1 MTVLLLWKEHLK
13 EIYNKYSYV
22 IRFVVR
28 LLLILCTILSM
39 NANIGYMAKLKN
51 PVVVALLCFFGALLP
66 DSGAVFLIGCVMVAH
81 VYAVSMEMALI
92 TLMMI
97 LVVAVLYYGFKPG
110 DSWLMILTP
119 LAFLFKVPYA
129 VAFLVGLGGSLISVI
144 PVSCGVF
151 LYYLLMYIR
160 QNAGVLTGEGS
171 VDIVQRYSQ
180 IIRSVCFNQ
189 TMMVMIAACAVG
201 IMVVYLI
208 RRLSVD
214 YAWIIAIV
222 AGTVA
227 QLLVIFVGDFVFGVS
242 VSAGTLIFGLLV
254 SVMLAMIY
262 NFFFFSVDYTRT
274 EYVQFEDDDYSY
286 YVKAIPKMA
295 VSSTDVKVQRISGRK
310 RNTREKN
317 TARNTAEKMIKIN
330 N

>member
-110 DSWLMILTP
+110 DSWLMVLTP
-119 LAFLFKVPYA
+119 LAFLFKIPYA
-129 VAFLVGLGGSLISVI
+129 VPLLVGLGGSLSSVI
-144 PVSCGVF
+144 PVGCGIF
-151 LYYLLMYIR
+151 FYYLIMYVK
-160 QNAGVLTGEGS
+160 QNAGVLTGEAA
-171 VDIVQRYSQ
+171 VDMVQRYSQ
-180 IIRSVCFNQ
+180 IVRSVFLNQ
-189 TMMVMIAACAVG
+189 TMTVMIATCAVG
-201 IMVVYLI
+201 ILVVYLI
-208 RRLSVD
+208 RRLSID
-214 YAWIIAIV
+214 YAWLAAIV
-222 AGTVA
+222 TGSVA
-227 QLLVIFVGDFVFGVS
+227 ELVVIFIGDFVFGVS
-242 VSAGTLIFGLLV
+242 AAPLEMVVGMLVSAA
-254 SVMLAMIY
+254 LAALY
-262 NFFFFSVDYTRT
+262 NFFIFSVDYSRT
-274 EYVQFEDDDYSY
+274 EYVQFEDDDYYY
-286 YVKAIPKMA
+286 YVKAVPKMTM
-295 VSSTDVKVQRISGRK
+295 STTDVRVK
-310 RNTREKN
+310 
-317 TARNTAEKMIKIN
+317 KIN
-330 N
+330 THRRSAREREPGGTRQP